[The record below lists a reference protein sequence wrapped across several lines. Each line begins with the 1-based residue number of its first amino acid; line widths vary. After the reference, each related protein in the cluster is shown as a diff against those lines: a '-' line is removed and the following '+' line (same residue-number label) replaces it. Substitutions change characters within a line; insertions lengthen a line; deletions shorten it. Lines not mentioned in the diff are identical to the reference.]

1 MAIIASQNP
10 FECTPATPARFIGEF
25 PSLSALQTAHP
36 TAPGGSYAVVNAEG
50 ADLIYYYSLTDQD
63 WFTQEGGPGSTPTLP
78 QVLSQGNRTIR
89 NSDGDGETILELND
103 RGKLLYNPDG
113 DFLYIP
119 AELYPVGTVIK
130 IHNPFDGIDVFCV
143 PDEELNPSIQI
154 NGVNVDEFSGI
165 TLNAGTAVFKKIN
178 GDPFSETWILTYEV
192 IDFSKD
198 AIGLGSVDNTADLS
212 KPVSTA
218 QAAAIADSLA
228 DAKEYTDAIRIKQPV
243 RFAVGTNVTSLS
255 GPIYTDSNLVTTGT
269 ILLLAQTD
277 QKENG
282 PWVVNAT
289 GAWTRPD
296 DFKTGLDVSF
306 CWIPVLGGTYRST
319 FFATGAGRI
328 VGSTNISLENITFSA
343 FLTGIS
349 FSTGTDVVA
358 ADTVIQALG
367 KLQKQLTDVRAAKLD
382 KPSWMSQSTPRTLDN
397 TTALQKIFNVG
408 TSGNGSMPVV
418 AGKRYKLLGW
428 VNLSV
433 LPAVS
438 KNISFGILGTATASF
453 LSGQALGL
461 VSSALSTPQLQG
473 LSSLSVTQITSNSAA
488 TAGRMLINLDFICNG
503 SGNITP
509 SLAISSAAAGMT
521 VDSAYFERFEI
532 GDSSATASSD
542 II

>member
-1 MAIIASQNP
+1 MASGEKKLTILNSY
-10 FECTPATPARFIGEF
+10 IG
-25 PSLSALQTAHP
+25 SLPDDALLYVVVDGVSYKTTKSALLAGIS
-36 TAPGGSYAVVNAEG
+36 GGSQ
-50 ADLIYYYSLTDQD
+50 S
-63 WFTQEGGPGSTPTLP
+63 LP
-78 QVLSQGNRTIR
+78 QVLAVGDRTIR

-255 GPIYTDSNLVTTGT
+255 GPIYTDSNLVTTDT

-349 FSTGTDVVA
+349 FSDGSDITATNNLL
-358 ADTVIQALG
+358 QAFG

-408 TSGNGSMPVV
+408 TSGNGSKPVV
-418 AGKRYKLLGW
+418 AGKRYKVTGW
-428 VNLSV
+428 
-433 LPAVS
+433 AVFSGLTTSS
-438 KNISFGILGTATASF
+438 KTLSFGVLGTASASYV
-453 LSGQALGL
+453 SGIVVGNANAGVGNGQI
-461 VSSALSTPQLQG
+461 VNISSFSATQ
-473 LSSLSVTQITSNSAA
+473 VTSGSAA
-488 TAGRMLINLDFICNG
+488 TASRICFEAEFICSV
-503 SGNITP
+503 SGNIIP
-509 SLAISSAAAGMT
+509 AVSFSLSISGMQ
-521 VDSAYFERFEI
+521 VDSAFCFIDEV
-532 GDSSATASSD
+532 GASTDTGSSD